1 MLQETNLW
9 EFRLRE
15 TRLAHLGWLAHVDVA
30 LCQRT
35 LGERLGTQILACLA
49 DTHVT
54 SVRSAVWSWSS
65 SAQVSHVS
73 TGPLAATAGPSAYS
87 AACLTFYT
95 STATWRTIWRTPVC
109 IFVSNLHHS
118 IMSSLH
124 SPGVGPLTWP
134 RYPGGGMGGI
144 TRLKGMGRFIA
155 VSGLGPVPIIPI
167 WSWVWKYIL
176 DVRPVVN
183 RKNN

>member
-15 TRLAHLGWLAHVDVA
+15 TRLAHLWRLAHVDVA
-30 LCQRT
+30 LRQGT
-35 LGERLGTQILACLA
+35 LWERLGTQILACLA

-54 SVRSAVWSWSS
+54 WSWSS
-65 SAQVSHVS
+65 STLVPHVAAVS
-73 TGPLAATAGPSAYS
+73 LAAAARPSASS

-95 STATWRTIWRTPVC
+95 STATWRTIWWIPVC
-109 IFVSNLHHS
+109 VFVSILHQS
-118 IMSSLH
+118 VMSCLH
-124 SPGVGPLTWP
+124 SPDVGPLTWP

-144 TRLKGMGRFIA
+144 TRLKGMGRFID
-155 VSGLGPVPIIPI
+155 VSGLWPVPIIPI